1 MFVNHINSARQI
13 TNGFNLN
20 RWHVRFIW
28 IACFGFYIFQLIG
41 CQKQPGAPS
50 ESPTE
55 AVKLADPLAAEEFI
69 APIQIKPKSQAEV
82 RPEEQSDQ
90 PKVSPPPQNVENS
103 QDFADVPPT
112 YFLNDYDEAELPKF
126 KDADLHKNLTLII
139 LAAQPDLRARKIL
152 KPISQSLTEQ
162 EKIDAVELILAQD
175 YKFLKL
181 QRRRSEILEHARTGD
196 DVESELKRIDA
207 ETVATSQELIKFVLQ
222 SIRKKSSR

>member
-1 MFVNHINSARQI
+1 MFVNHTNSARQI

-28 IACFGFYIFQLIG
+28 VACFGLYIFQLIG
-41 CQKQPGAPS
+41 CQKQPAPPS

-55 AVKLADPLAAEEFI
+55 AVKRADPLAAEEFI
-69 APIQIKPKSQAEV
+69 TPIQIKSQDEV
-82 RPEEQSDQ
+82 RLKEQSDQ
-90 PKVSPPPQNVENS
+90 QKVSPPPQSVENS

-126 KDADLHKNLTLII
+126 KDSDLHKNLTLII

-162 EKIDAVELILAQD
+162 EKFDAVELILAQD

-207 ETVATSQELIKFVLQ
+207 ETVSTSQELIKFVLQ